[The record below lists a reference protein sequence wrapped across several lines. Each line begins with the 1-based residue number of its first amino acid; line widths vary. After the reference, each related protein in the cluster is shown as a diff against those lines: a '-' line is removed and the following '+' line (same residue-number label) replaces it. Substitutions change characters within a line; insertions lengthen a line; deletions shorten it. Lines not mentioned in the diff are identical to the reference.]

1 MTERTWKSFP
11 RYICGLFDKMAALN
25 YGRLDLVEK
34 PGLESEVPTRGHPL
48 MIGAVV
54 EDRPNL
60 NDIHV
65 LVVDDYND
73 TLELFSAV
81 LEQCGGNVLK
91 ARTARDA
98 LTIIKTV
105 RLNAIISDLA
115 MPAEDGLW
123 LVEQLRRLKSDQG
136 GSIPAIAVTAHRNRY
151 NAERVIALGF
161 EAFLTKPVDPFNL
174 ARTVASLVGR

>member
-25 YGRLDLVEK
+25 EGRLGLVEK
-34 PGLESEVPTRGHPL
+34 PGLESEAPTRGHPL

-73 TLELFSAV
+73 TLELFSAA
-81 LEQCGGNVLK
+81 LEQCGANVLLGGHPK
-91 ARTARDA
+91 PASRGH
-98 LTIIKTV
+98 LKT
-105 RLNAIISDLA
+105 
-115 MPAEDGLW
+115 G
-123 LVEQLRRLKSDQG
+123 Q
-136 GSIPAIAVTAHRNRY
+136 
-151 NAERVIALGF
+151 
-161 EAFLTKPVDPFNL
+161 
-174 ARTVASLVGR
+174 